1 MIQRRHTRDCMTTLL
16 VLFAMGQSNIAAA
29 SVDPLLDEIF
39 AAPVEVRSVADGRLN
54 DQRGKFVD
62 QHGSESFFG
71 VRLSSHIEDAF
82 GQVIDINVGVSAS
95 RINDKLSHKFERNV
109 RYSRGGGQQQKLEA
123 SDATP
128 DTPHGLD
135 TANGFVQSIIV
146 GGNENDV
153 HQRADVNV
161 LQKAPAFTPIGDQ
174 PSIGMGQV
182 THKQNASVT
191 ITSTIESGH
200 IGLNVTLPGIG
211 TVKQSIKNGHVGQHV
226 SLAHDGAAVRQNLEI
241 FTGPLPSLEQ
251 RGSRTLLELMRGFR

>member
-1 MIQRRHTRDCMTTLL
+1 MNQRRHTRDCTTALL
-16 VLFAMGQSNIAAA
+16 FLIAMGPSISASA
-29 SVDPLLDEIF
+29 SVDPLLDEVF
-39 AAPVEVRSVADGRLN
+39 ATPVEVRSVADQKLN
-54 DQRGKFVD
+54 DQRGKFID

-71 VRLSSHIEDAF
+71 VRLSSHVEDAL
-82 GQVIDINVGVSAS
+82 GQVIDVSVGVSAS
-95 RINDKLSHKFERNV
+95 RIKDKLSHKFERNV
-109 RYSRGGGQQQKLEA
+109 RYSRKGGRQKKLEA
-123 SDATP
+123 NDATP
-128 DTPHGLD
+128 NTPHGLD
-135 TANGFVQSIIV
+135 TADGFVQSIIV

-153 HQRADVNV
+153 HQRADINV
-161 LQKAPAFTPIGDQ
+161 LQKAPKFTPIGDQ
-174 PSIGMGQV
+174 PSVGTGQV

-241 FTGPLPSLEQ
+241 LTGPLPSLEQ